1 MWDRH
6 PQGLHS
12 VPQHERTGAAGCHQ
26 INKARVGRGSARH
39 GGVGRVEECGE
50 GGKGTG
56 ESEGGW
62 APTPG
67 ATVYSEDSLGIYAT
81 LS

>member
-1 MWDRH
+1 M
-6 PQGLHS
+6 
-12 VPQHERTGAAGCHQ
+12 PQHERTGAEGCHQ
-26 INKARVGRGSARH
+26 INKARVGRGWARD
-39 GGVGRVEECGE
+39 GGVGRVENVGRE
-50 GGKGTG
+50 KGDW

-62 APTPG
+62 APTPR